1 MLSAL
6 RILLDVAVF
15 RLRRLEM
22 ANLAGA
28 LSVMLALRLSWA
40 DIAVRTLF
48 AFLLNLLAYLTND
61 YCDIARDLAAGR
73 AEGKTRFLA
82 EHQRSA
88 LGAQLALGVVL
99 AAIALAWSPG
109 LLLVAVL
116 AEGLCIL
123 YSARVKRVAYADVV
137 VMAFCGAAM
146 ALTAVP
152 LDRTMGLL
160 LVAELGLFSGC
171 FELIQVLRDRAED
184 TEAQISTTAVR
195 LGERGSLV
203 LLRALM
209 LVAAAFASLT
219 LQRWAGPV
227 IALGVLLPYGADARR
242 YWNRV
247 RLVFGLAW
255 LGVVA
260 LAIQSGALDGWLVR
274 VGYGA
279 LWWSSSR

>member
-6 RILLDVAVF
+6 RILRDVAIF

-73 AEGKTRFLA
+73 AENKTRFLA
-82 EHQRSA
+82 QHQRSA
-88 LGAQLALGVVL
+88 LGAQLALGAVL

-109 LLLVAVL
+109 LLLVALL

-152 LDRTMGLL
+152 LDRSMGLL

-184 TEAQISTTAVR
+184 AEAGVSTTAVR
-195 LGERGSLV
+195 LGEQSTLL
-203 LLRALM
+203 LLRGLM
-209 LVAAAFASLT
+209 LVAAAFASLA
-219 LQRWAGPV
+219 LHRWAGAV
-227 IALGVLLPYGADARR
+227 IAVAVLLPYGADARR

-247 RLVFGLAW
+247 RVVFGCAW
-255 LGVVA
+255 LAIVV
-260 LAIQSGALDGWLVR
+260 LAVETGALSGWVTR
-274 VGYGA
+274 VGHDA
-279 LWWSSSR
+279 TLTSSR